1 MDEDLPQLLG
11 VFVYWVL
18 GCTTNICN
26 YYRSE
31 VGLALVSGFTTIGYL
46 CGLLIEYQ
54 LDLWSKG
61 LQAAKTL
68 LLG

>member
-54 LDLWSKG
+54 LDL
-61 LQAAKTL
+61 
-68 LLG
+68 